1 MPRSTLN
8 KHLPGSER
16 ASADPQTCYADAIA
30 AFERGDLEAGREGL
44 LHSVEVSVPDLHW
57 MLAIAERLVGY
68 GFGGDAEFVVRR
80 ALEHFPNRAEPKVVL
95 AELLFDAGQERQA
108 GQLTLRALKEHPGN
122 PDLHLVAADVHE
134 RLGEWALAA
143 DHLGAVLANDPHDL
157 EANRRLAA
165 ILDRLGD
172 RAGAL
177 DCQRRLVVASG
188 GADLDTMTSLGIA
201 LSSQGEHEEALSLLC
216 EVARRRPEVG
226 SVHGDLGMAQ
236 LAAGQIEEALATF
249 NRALRLDRRSAQAHC
264 GVGLAYQQLERWR
277 EAAEA
282 FKLTEQLAPENAVG
296 PFNLGLALSALGE
309 KEAARR
315 ALVRAAALDPN
326 DGEIREA
333 LQALLAE
340 EPPPDP
346 TGPAPRFAGDLKS
359 FELPEVLEFLRLQK
373 KTGSL
378 VLSSPRH
385 GAGMVRL
392 VRGRLT
398 SASSPGTKR
407 LGETVVERGLI
418 NFDELEAALARQH
431 GAENAEALGSFLL
444 VERPDPRFRDQL
456 ASIVFE
462 QVVDALERMTHWR
475 EGAFSF
481 HPSRDGEM
489 PSIAFDLQTVM
500 LELMQ
505 LADERKANRFPT
517 RGG

>member
-1 MPRSTLN
+1 VPRSTVN
-8 KHLPGSER
+8 KHLQGGDR
-16 ASADPQTCYADAIA
+16 AFTDPQTCYAEAIA
-30 AFERGDLEAGREGL
+30 AFERGDIDAGREGL
-44 LHSVEVSVPDLHW
+44 LQSVEMSVPDLHW
-57 MLAIAERLVGY
+57 MLAIAERLVGF
-68 GFGGDAEFVVRR
+68 GFSGDAEFVVRR

-108 GQLTLRALKEHPGN
+108 GQLALRALQEHPGD

-134 RLGEWALAA
+134 RLGEWVEAA
-143 DHLGAVLANDPHDL
+143 NHLGSVLASDSGDL

-172 RAGAL
+172 RPGAL
-177 DCQRRLVVASG
+177 DCQRRLVAASQG
-188 GADLDTMTSLGIA
+188 SDLEAMTALGIA
-201 LSSQGEHEEALSLLC
+201 LSAEEEHEEALSLLS
-216 EVARRRPEVG
+216 EVARRQPDVG

-236 LAAGQIEEALATF
+236 LAAGQLDEALATF
-249 NRALRLDRRSAQAHC
+249 TRALRLDRQSAQAHC
-264 GVGLAYQQLERWR
+264 GLGLAYQQLERWR

-326 DGEIREA
+326 DEEVREA
-333 LQALLAE
+333 LEALLAE

-346 TGPAPRFAGDLKS
+346 TGGAPRFAGDLKS

-378 VLSSPRH
+378 VLASPRH

-398 SASSPGTKR
+398 SASAPGAKR
-407 LGETVVERGLI
+407 LGEALVERGLI
-418 NFDELEAALARQH
+418 SPSDLDAALARQR
-431 GAENAEALGSFLL
+431 GAADENAEALGSFLL
-444 VERPDPRFRDQL
+444 QGRADGRFQQL
-456 ASIVFE
+456 LTRIVFE
-462 QVVDALERMTHWR
+462 QVVDALSRMTHWR

-489 PSIAFDLQTVM
+489 PAIAFDLQTVM

-505 LADERKANRFPT
+505 LADEPKADRFPT
-517 RGG
+517 